1 VFQIVTLGSPSVREL
16 NGEPTRLATRRRAL
30 ALVALVAASG
40 REGLSR
46 DRALALLWPELNE
59 RDARNNLKQTVFSIR
74 RATHP
79 DIFHPAPANLAINAG
94 LATVDLHEYERALSA
109 GALQNAVDQYG
120 GPFLDGFHVPGM
132 KELERW
138 IERARGRYAL
148 QQAGAL
154 ETLAAD
160 ATARADTR
168 SAVRWRRR
176 LVEHDPVSTEYAL
189 GLITALVDAGELHAA
204 LDHIR
209 AHTLL
214 IREEFDA
221 EPDRRIRLAADEVR
235 QRMTLGSAKRPSVP
249 TSRHESIVTPS
260 VTRIETRRPAP
271 PVRTKP
277 TPPPRSRDTGVN
289 H

>member
-1 VFQIVTLGSPSVREL
+1 VFQIIALGSPTIRDS
-16 NGEPTRLATRRRAL
+16 NGEPTRLTTRRRAV

-59 RDARNNLKQTVFSIR
+59 HDARNNLKQTVFSIR
-74 RATHP
+74 RAIHP
-79 DIFHPAPANLAINAG
+79 EIFHPAPANLAINACI
-94 LATVDLHEYERALSA
+94 ATVDLHEYERALSA
-109 GALQNAVDQYG
+109 GALQKAVDLYG

-138 IERARGRYAL
+138 IDRARGRYAL
-148 QQAGAL
+148 QQARAL

-189 GLITALVDAGELHAA
+189 GLFSALVDAGEPHAA

-209 AHTLL
+209 THTRL

-221 EPDRRIRLAADEVR
+221 EPDRRIRLAADDVR
-235 QRMTLGSAKRPSVP
+235 QRMTLGSATRPAGP
-249 TSRHESIVTPS
+249 TSRRESIVAPS
-260 VTRIETRRPAP
+260 VIRIETRRLAPAI
-271 PVRTKP
+271 RTAS
-277 TPPPRSRDTGVN
+277 TPPPRSRDTGAN
-289 H
+289 R

>member
-1 VFQIVTLGSPSVREL
+1 
-16 NGEPTRLATRRRAL
+16 
-30 ALVALVAASG
+30 VALVAASG

-46 DRALALLWPELNE
+46 DRALVLLWPELNE
-59 RDARNNLKQTVFSIR
+59 HDAQNNLRQTVFSIR
-74 RATHP
+74 RAIHP

-94 LATVDLHEYERALSA
+94 VATVDLHEYERALSA
-109 GALQNAVDQYG
+109 GALQKAVAQYG

-132 KELERW
+132 KDLERW
-138 IERARGRYAL
+138 IERARARYAA

-160 ATARADTR
+160 ASARADVR

-189 GLITALVDAGELHAA
+189 GLIGALVDAGEPHAA

-209 AHTLL
+209 AHTRL

-221 EPDRRIRLAADEVR
+221 EPDRRIRLAADDVR
-235 QRMTLGSAKRPSVP
+235 QRMTLGSATRPAAA
-249 TSRHESIVTPS
+249 TSRHESIVPPS

-271 PVRTKP
+271 PIRTAP
-277 TPPPRSRDTGVN
+277 TSPPRSRDTGLN

>member
-1 VFQIVTLGSPSVREL
+1 MFQIITLGSPSVREL
-16 NGEPTRLATRRRAL
+16 NGEPTRLTARRRAL

-59 RDARNNLKQTVFSIR
+59 HDARNNLKQTVFSIR

-94 LATVDLHEYERALSA
+94 IATVDLHEYERALSA
-109 GALQNAVDQYG
+109 GALQKAVDQYG

-132 KELERW
+132 KDLEHW
-138 IERARGRYAL
+138 IERARARYAL

-160 ATARADTR
+160 ATARSDVR
-168 SAVRWRRR
+168 SAVRYRRR

-189 GLITALVDAGELHAA
+189 GLITALVDAGEPHAA

-209 AHTLL
+209 AHTTL
-214 IREEFDA
+214 IRGEFDA
-221 EPDRRIRLAADEVR
+221 EPDRRIKLAADEIR
-235 QRMTLGSAKRPSVP
+235 QRMTLGSETRPAAP
-249 TSRHESIVTPS
+249 TSRHESVVPLTA
-260 VTRIETRRPAP
+260 TRIETGRPEP
-271 PVRTKP
+271 PARNGSA
-277 TPPPRSRDTGVN
+277 PPPRSRDTGAN
-289 H
+289 R

>member
-1 VFQIVTLGSPSVREL
+1 MFQIITLGSTSVRGL
-16 NGEPTRLATRRRAL
+16 NGEPTRLTTRRRAL

-79 DIFHPAPANLAINAG
+79 DIFYPAPANLAINAAI
-94 LATVDLHEYERALSA
+94 ATVDVHEYERALSA
-109 GALQNAVDQYG
+109 GALQSAVDQYG

-189 GLITALVDAGELHAA
+189 GLISALVDAGEPHAA

-235 QRMTLGSAKRPSVP
+235 QRITLDSAMRPSIP
-249 TSRHESIVTPS
+249 TSRHESIVPPS
-260 VTRIETRRPAP
+260 VTRIETRRPARPIRTTPIP
-271 PVRTKP
+271 PA
-277 TPPPRSRDTGVN
+277 RSRDTGVN